1 MLDHGD
7 WQIPR
12 ILTAPHGCLE
22 RGTSME
28 PEVTE
33 ILIFE
38 VAGQRHGLPVADV
51 QELLPAMSIMPVPGA
66 SLGVEGVINL
76 RGVIVPVLDLRH
88 RFGIPAKAIAVT
100 DHFIVVRRAD
110 RQLALHVDN
119 AVELARLDAS
129 AWSEVEASS
138 FSAGQSTRVAKVGD
152 GMVVIHQVQDLL
164 AAASVTPV
172 QLAEAAP

>member
-22 RGTSME
+22 RGMSME

-51 QELLPAMSIMPVPGA
+51 QELLPAMSGADKGA
-66 SLGVEGVINL
+66 SDFTLDALDDQRLLVQQEERLAKDDQPSAIIAHAEFASESWVDLQFPAAQVRPLTEEGVGQRFGGFKVHSSLL
-76 RGVIVPVLDLRH
+76 RGRPR
-88 RFGIPAKAIAVT
+88 T
-100 DHFIVVRRAD
+100 
-110 RQLALHVDN
+110 
-119 AVELARLDAS
+119 
-129 AWSEVEASS
+129 
-138 FSAGQSTRVAKVGD
+138 
-152 GMVVIHQVQDLL
+152 VQTNLL
-164 AAASVTPV
+164 GS
-172 QLAEAAP
+172 